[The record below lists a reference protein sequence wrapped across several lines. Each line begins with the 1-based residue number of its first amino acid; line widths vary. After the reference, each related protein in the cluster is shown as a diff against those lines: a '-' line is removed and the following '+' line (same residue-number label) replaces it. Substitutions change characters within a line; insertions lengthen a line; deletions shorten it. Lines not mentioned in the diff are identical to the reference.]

1 MAADRSGKGHKAGG
15 LSRAEGLAAL
25 TASEAAAEMARGA
38 FSAEDYSRA
47 CLDRIDAVDG
57 EVHELSGTFEGYER
71 GSSILR
77 FVALDGNF
85 VRIPTKTVWS
95 VRDVG

>member
-1 MAADRSGKGHKAGG
+1 MS
-15 LSRAEGLAAL
+15 S
-25 TASEAAAEMARGA
+25 T
-38 FSAEDYSRA
+38 
-47 CLDRIDAVDG
+47 VDG

-77 FVALDGNF
+77 FVALDGSF